1 MIKLDLS
8 KCKGFATHRS
18 GWSYCIS
25 SLMPLHSRSGIFVDD
40 FIERSFSW
48 DLNQYYGGENIH
60 NLPYRKPWI
69 GFLHN
74 PPNIPEWFDMYNSP
88 MAIIEREVFKQSL
101 STCKCIITLSEYLKL
116 WLSKYIS
123 IPVISIKHPTETP
136 RIKWS
141 IENFLNQKYVTIIQL
156 GYWLRD
162 FFAIHSLKTSPRFN
176 KVWLPSHKET
186 AMSIMKTK
194 EKTQK
199 TFWEDKYLW
208 SNVKILHYLTNTEY
222 DILMSKSVVFLKLYD
237 SSANNAIIE
246 CIARNTPVL
255 VNKIPAVVEYLGEN
269 YPLYF
274 NNIDEANNKL
284 ADYDLII
291 SAHYYLKTLD
301 KQWLSGKYFAIDI
314 EKRLS
319 EVINVK

>member
-25 SLMPLHSRSGIFVDD
+25 SLMSLHSKSGIFVDD

-48 DLNQYYGGENIH
+48 DLDKYYCGSNPHNI
-60 NLPYRKPWI
+60 PYQKDWI
-69 GFLHN
+69 GFFHN

-88 MAIIEREVFKQSL
+88 MAILDREVFKKSL
-101 STCKCIITLSEYLKL
+101 RKCKAIVTLSDYLKN
-116 WLSKYIS
+116 WLSHHIDVPIIS
-123 IPVISIKHPTETP
+123 VKHPTEIP

-141 IENFLNQKYVTIIQL
+141 PEKFAGQKVKPIVQL

-162 FFAIHSLKTSPRFN
+162 FFAIHKLNAGPRYH
-176 KVWLPSHKET
+176 KLWLPSHLET
-186 AMSIMKTK
+186 AMTIMKTK

-199 TFWEDKYLW
+199 RFWEEKYLW
-208 SNVKILHYLTNTEY
+208 SGVKINEFLSNEDY
-222 DILMSKSVVFLKLYD
+222 DDLMSKCIVFLKLYD
-237 SSANNAIIE
+237 SSANNAIVE

-274 NNIDEANNKL
+274 DNMDEASNKL
-284 ADYDLII
+284 LDSNLII
-291 SAHYYLKTLD
+291 SAHIYLKKLH
-301 KQWLSGKYFAIDI
+301 KSWISGKYFAVDV
-314 EKRLS
+314 EKKLY
-319 EVINVK
+319 EVVNV